1 MEEIVYLSIR
11 FGCTAYLLYKVWKQ
25 KERIGKICDLLYTPR
40 NRPQAEKD
48 NGEPGNAQDVMGA
61 TRFVYLDENAGKTV
75 APYMSQQLETGS
87 DFIGA
92 DKDIPEDEVECKLPL
107 EEMRMLK
114 EEQEELDSRS
124 PETEAIA
131 PMVTPADLLNVG
143 DVLLN
148 LNGAGSDENKSYR
161 AAMTLHS
168 IRETDMFEL
177 FSSQVENKKLIE
189 ELMGKYV
196 DKATGFISYKSKN
209 GKDLKAL
216 ELPGLWNGAMSDWN
230 TVFVEV
236 PLTTFNP
243 VKTVNDLLREQ
254 HQ

>member
-25 KERIGKICDLLYTPR
+25 KERIGKICDLLYTPG

-124 PETEAIA
+124 PETEGIA

-196 DKATGFISYKSKN
+196 DKEGNALPLKRERKE
-209 GKDLKAL
+209 GKHVT
-216 ELPGLWNGAMSDWN
+216 DWRN
-230 TVFVEV
+230 LV
-236 PLTTFNP
+236 
-243 VKTVNDLLREQ
+243 
-254 HQ
+254 